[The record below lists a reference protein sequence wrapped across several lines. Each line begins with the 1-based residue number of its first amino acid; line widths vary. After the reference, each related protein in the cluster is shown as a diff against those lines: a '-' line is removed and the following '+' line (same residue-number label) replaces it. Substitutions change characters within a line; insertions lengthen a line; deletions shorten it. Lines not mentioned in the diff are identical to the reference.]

1 MLLLSE
7 FALGRVGGVKQFV
20 GSVAADFAEILV
32 IKLFDLGVFV
42 GFALC
47 LAGVLGIKRLGAQ
60 LLNIEIHEI
69 LGTDNARFLHRTA
82 QIVEKVCF

>member
-1 MLLLSE
+1 M
-7 FALGRVGGVKQFV
+7 KQFV

-47 LAGVLGIKRLGAQ
+47 LARVLGVKRL
-60 LLNIEIHEI
+60 
-69 LGTDNARFLHRTA
+69 ARSSLTLRYMRSLEQTMGCPPPVTQPPGHPMTSM
-82 QIVEKVCF
+82 K

>member
-1 MLLLSE
+1 M
-7 FALGRVGGVKQFV
+7 KQFV

-47 LAGVLGIKRLGAQ
+47 LARVLGVKRLGAQ

-69 LGTDNARFLHRTA
+69 LGADNGLSAAGYAAAGAPMTSM
-82 QIVEKVCF
+82 K

>member
-32 IKLFDLGVFV
+32 IKAFDLGVFV
-42 GFALC
+42 DLRFALP
-47 LAGVLGIKRLGAQ
+47 ASSV
-60 LLNIEIHEI
+60 
-69 LGTDNARFLHRTA
+69 
-82 QIVEKVCF
+82 